1 MKFARKTMTLLR
13 IMSTLPFGVLL
24 KKIPKPL
31 VPVAEISCK
40 TLLWIVPIRLY
51 RFFPKNLTFLILT
64 SANWLK
70 LEKLRKLSPKDLN
83 IDAINNNPIGDF
95 FKTLHYLRTGELPI
109 DDKSFAS
116 PSSKYQEKQIME
128 LMKWVVWHAGHRD
141 IEKFTSKVIHFLQEN
156 SELGVYKRNVNVR
169 YLRDFCSNMGHL
181 ALLFLYVKKYGETNR
196 VLIVPDRK
204 PANQFFYELV
214 KSESPLKIIEKS
226 QGEFSQL
233 PLSEID
239 TFQYSLDAYGKFG
252 VEPEGVSFPIMEFQE
267 YNLTNGK
274 VLKLSDEENELGKC
288 ILSKQ
293 IGYTPSWF
301 AILHVREPENG
312 NIRFSQA
319 RDANVSTYALL
330 AKSVTEAGGLV
341 IRMGDKRFPKLP
353 KNFMGFD
360 YAHSD
365 FRSDFFDV
373 WLWANCRFWVGN
385 ISGAAFPPICFG
397 KPRLLTNQWHWYLHG
412 PSHDFVLRKKLI
424 DLSNNQQEC
433 DVRRVLESQFSRIQD
448 RGWLERFGYKVLENT
463 AYELDQAFKIFFDFN
478 FGNKSMFKGREKT
491 REQEYIES
499 VLSTPSRS
507 TTMNLI
513 S

>member
-274 VLKLSDEENELGKC
+274 VLKLSDEEN
-288 ILSKQ
+288 
-293 IGYTPSWF
+293 
-301 AILHVREPENG
+301 
-312 NIRFSQA
+312 
-319 RDANVSTYALL
+319 
-330 AKSVTEAGGLV
+330 
-341 IRMGDKRFPKLP
+341 
-353 KNFMGFD
+353 
-360 YAHSD
+360 
-365 FRSDFFDV
+365 
-373 WLWANCRFWVGN
+373 
-385 ISGAAFPPICFG
+385 
-397 KPRLLTNQWHWYLHG
+397 
-412 PSHDFVLRKKLI
+412 
-424 DLSNNQQEC
+424 
-433 DVRRVLESQFSRIQD
+433 
-448 RGWLERFGYKVLENT
+448 
-463 AYELDQAFKIFFDFN
+463 
-478 FGNKSMFKGREKT
+478 
-491 REQEYIES
+491 
-499 VLSTPSRS
+499 
-507 TTMNLI
+507 
-513 S
+513 

>member
-1 MKFARKTMTLLR
+1 MKFARKAMTLLR

-24 KKIPKPL
+24 KKTPKPL
-31 VPVAEISCK
+31 VPVIEISCR

-51 RFFPKNLTFLILT
+51 RFFPKNLSFLILT

-70 LEKLRKLSPKDLN
+70 LEKLRKLTSKDLKVDSVN
-83 IDAINNNPIGDF
+83 KNSISDF
-95 FKTLHYLRTGELPI
+95 FKTLHYLETGELPGV
-109 DDKSFAS
+109 DKVFTYTTSQFH
-116 PSSKYQEKQIME
+116 EKEINE

-141 IEKFTSKVIHFLQEN
+141 LEIFTANVINFLEKN
-156 SELGVYKRNVNVR
+156 SELGLYERNVDVR
-169 YLRDFCSNMGHL
+169 FLRDFCSNMGHL
-181 ALLFLYVKKYGETNR
+181 ALLFLYVKKYSKTNR

-204 PANQFFYELV
+204 AANQFFYELV

-239 TFQYSLDAYGKFG
+239 TFQYSLDAYGNFG
-252 VEPEGVSFPIMEFQE
+252 VEPEGVSFPTMEFQE
-267 YNLTNGK
+267 YNLTDGK
-274 VLKLSDEENELGKC
+274 FLKLSDKENELGKS

-330 AKSVTEAGGLV
+330 AKSISEAGGLV

-365 FRSDFFDV
+365 FRSDFLDV

-424 DLSNNQQEC
+424 DLSDNQQVC
-433 DVRRVLESQFSRIQD
+433 DARSVLESQISRIQD
-448 RGWLERFGYKVLENT
+448 RGWLDRFGYKVEENT
-463 AYELDQAFKIFFDFN
+463 AYELDEAFKIFFNFN
-478 FGNKSMFKGREKT
+478 FGNKSIFRSREKS
-491 REQEYIES
+491 RDQQYIES
-499 VLSTPSRS
+499 VLSTPNRT